1 MTFLKKLPFVF
12 VIVGMW
18 ACAPVHK
25 ANEHEAYNKAGV
37 ENAGLFQPSGDFA
50 QVVSRIEPVAEA
62 FCRDSGRPLNCDFEV
77 IVDARDPENVN
88 AFQTLRKNG
97 RPLIVFT
104 QALIDTTQNDD
115 ELAFVL
121 GHEMAHH
128 LEGHLH
134 RQYQSARTGAILL
147 GGITAI
153 TGASANTVE
162 SAQRIGAGIGAR
174 TYSKEFEL
182 EADRLGALV
191 AIRAG
196 YNAVRGA
203 AFFARLPDP
212 GDQFLGSHP
221 PNEARIEMVRR
232 VSLGY

>member
-12 VIVGMW
+12 VMVGMW
-18 ACAPVHK
+18 ACAPVQK
-25 ANEHEAYNKAGV
+25 ANERETYNMAGI
-37 ENAGLFQPSGDFA
+37 ENAGLFQPSGEFA

-77 IVDARDPENVN
+77 ITDARDPENVN

-134 RQYQSARTGAILL
+134 RQYQSARAGAILL

-153 TGASANTVE
+153 TGLRRILLSQRNASEQAL
-162 SAQRIGAGIGAR
+162 AR
-174 TYSKEFEL
+174 GPIPKSLNWRQTGSE
-182 EADRLGALV
+182 RLSQFARVIMPSGALHFLPV
-191 AIRAG
+191 CLIPEISFSDPILRMKRALKW
-196 YNAVRGA
+196 YGA
-203 AFFARLPDP
+203 
-212 GDQFLGSHP
+212 
-221 PNEARIEMVRR
+221 
-232 VSLGY
+232 

>member
-1 MTFLKKLPFVF
+1 
-12 VIVGMW
+12 
-18 ACAPVHK
+18 
-25 ANEHEAYNKAGV
+25 
-37 ENAGLFQPSGDFA
+37 
-50 QVVSRIEPVAEA
+50 
-62 FCRDSGRPLNCDFEV
+62 
-77 IVDARDPENVN
+77 VDARDPENVN

-134 RQYQSARTGAILL
+134 RQYQSARAGAILL

>member
-1 MTFLKKLPFVF
+1 MTLWKKVPFVF
-12 VIVGMW
+12 VIIGLW
-18 ACAPVHK
+18 SCATVER
-25 ANEHEAYNKAGV
+25 ANEPESYNKAKV
-37 ENAGLFQPSGDFA
+37 ETTSFSQPNGAFA
-50 QVVSRIEPVAEA
+50 QVVSRVEPLAES
-62 FCRDSGRPLNCDFEV
+62 FCRDSGRPLNCDFEI
-77 IVDARDPENVN
+77 IVDARNPKNVN

-104 QALIDTTQNDD
+104 QALIDSTQNDD

-121 GHEMAHH
+121 GHEIAHH
-128 LEGHLH
+128 LEGHLQ
-134 RQYQSARTGAILL
+134 RQYQSARAGAILL
-147 GGITAI
+147 GWITAI
-153 TGASANTVE
+153 MGASANKVQ

-182 EADRLGALV
+182 EADRLGALI
-191 AIRAG
+191 AIRSG

-221 PNEARIEMVRR
+221 PNAARIETVRR

>member
-1 MTFLKKLPFVF
+1 M
-12 VIVGMW
+12 
-18 ACAPVHK
+18 
-25 ANEHEAYNKAGV
+25 
-37 ENAGLFQPSGDFA
+37 LFRS
-50 QVVSRIEPVAEA
+50 
-62 FCRDSGRPLNCDFEV
+62 
-77 IVDARDPENVN
+77 
-88 AFQTLRKNG
+88 
-97 RPLIVFT
+97 
-104 QALIDTTQNDD
+104 
-115 ELAFVL
+115 
-121 GHEMAHH
+121 
-128 LEGHLH
+128 
-134 RQYQSARTGAILL
+134 
-147 GGITAI
+147 
-153 TGASANTVE
+153 
-162 SAQRIGAGIGAR
+162 QRIGAGIGAR